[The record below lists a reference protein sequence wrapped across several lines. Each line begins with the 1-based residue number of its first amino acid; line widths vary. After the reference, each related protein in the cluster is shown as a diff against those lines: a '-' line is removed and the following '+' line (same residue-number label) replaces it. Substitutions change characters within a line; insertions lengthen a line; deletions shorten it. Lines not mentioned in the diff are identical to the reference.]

1 MSHDVVTLD
10 VDCIKVESSFFFI
23 ISLIYFYYCC
33 CCLISVK
40 DATFFILKVTENP
53 ALYAFELY
61 SHPTWF
67 MRHLKHKPYKV
78 VLSKVNES
86 SKEVMDSTFYL
97 SPHDCPSK
105 KKKHG
110 NAQFRT
116 FLFSRRY
123 NQ

>member
-1 MSHDVVTLD
+1 
-10 VDCIKVESSFFFI
+10 
-23 ISLIYFYYCC
+23 
-33 CCLISVK
+33 
-40 DATFFILKVTENP
+40 
-53 ALYAFELY
+53 
-61 SHPTWF
+61 

-116 FLFSRRY
+116 FLFFYTLQPVERNPVTTFSLVYANMHITATKVALMTEDSGSDLVARSFRAKNTRSLTY
-123 NQ
+123 RGAKVV

>member
-1 MSHDVVTLD
+1 
-10 VDCIKVESSFFFI
+10 
-23 ISLIYFYYCC
+23 
-33 CCLISVK
+33 
-40 DATFFILKVTENP
+40 
-53 ALYAFELY
+53 
-61 SHPTWF
+61 

-97 SPHDCPSK
+97 SPHDCPSR

-110 NAQFRT
+110 NAQIRT

-123 NQ
+123 NQYRKESCHNVFISLCKANMHITATKVALMTEDSGSDLVARSFRAKNTRSLTYCGAKVV

>member
-1 MSHDVVTLD
+1 
-10 VDCIKVESSFFFI
+10 
-23 ISLIYFYYCC
+23 
-33 CCLISVK
+33 
-40 DATFFILKVTENP
+40 
-53 ALYAFELY
+53 
-61 SHPTWF
+61 

-110 NAQFRT
+110 NAQFRR
-116 FLFSRRY
+116 FLFSHTLQPVERNPVITFSLVHANMHITATKVALMTEDSGSDLVARSFRAKNTRPLTYRRAKVV
-123 NQ
+123 